1 MNSLLSNPNTLL
13 LLAFGIGFSLAN
25 MLSKNLI
32 TTLIRVKVLKQG
44 NIVVCVAHNLEDYYV
59 PGNLDAG
66 VLSYKAKKRTDNP
79 DPKRILAIDQDCL
92 NKAVYKTFNCPA
104 ILVDDIKNS
113 VYVRK
118 NGAFDSIG
126 GYNAEAMSE
135 KIDTALKKPPEDEVS
150 LMPTKTFQL
159 IMIGGIVVLGI
170 GLYMV
175 YAYLKKHDTNT
186 KAIYD
191 IVSPMYNQVMNTTR
205 V

>member
-13 LLAFGIGFSLAN
+13 ILAFGIGFSLAN

-44 NIVVCVAHNLEDYYV
+44 NIVVNIAHDLEDYFV

-66 VLSYKAKKRTDNP
+66 ILSYKAKKRKDNP
-79 DPKRILAIDQDCL
+79 DPKRIMAIEQDCL
-92 NKAVYKTFNCPA
+92 NKAVFKSFNCPC
-104 ILVDDIKNS
+104 ILVDDVKCS
-113 VYVRK
+113 VFVRK
-118 NGAFDSIG
+118 NGSYESVG
-126 GYNAEAMSE
+126 GFNAEAMSE
-135 KIDTALKKPPEDEVS
+135 KMDTALKKPPEDEVS

-159 IMIGGIVVLGI
+159 IVIGGIVVLGI

-175 YAYLKKHDTNT
+175 YAYIKKHDANT
-186 KAIYD
+186 RQIYD
-191 IVSPMYNQVMNTTR
+191 MVSPMYSHVMNMTK